1 MPFIILSCAI
11 LFLIT
16 FMETP
21 QFRGW
26 LGESMVKLTIGKN
39 KPSEKYVINNLKLR
53 IDEHK
58 TSQIDHIVINANGVF
73 VIETKNYSGRIYGQE
88 SQPEWTQ
95 VLGYGKIKNKL
106 YNPIRQNKTHLYHI
120 SNLLPETTPLYPIVV
135 FAQGNTKYINAN
147 GVYTL
152 GGLRR
157 MLNHRNSTTLSR
169 EQMEEIYT
177 ILSNA
182 NDCSITNR
190 EHVQN
195 IRTMKQSLSHDICPR
210 CGKKLVLRHGKNGDF
225 MGCTGYPHCK
235 FTKNK

>member
-1 MPFIILSCAI
+1 MPFVILSCAI
-11 LFLIT
+11 ILLIT
-16 FMETP
+16 FLETP
-21 QFRGW
+21 QFKGW
-26 LGESMVKLTIGKN
+26 LGEFMVKVTIGKN

-53 IDEHK
+53 VDEQK
-58 TSQIDHIVINANGVF
+58 TSQIDHIVINPNGVF
-73 VIETKNYSGRIYGQE
+73 IIETKNYSGRIYGQE
-88 SQPEWTQ
+88 SQLEWTQ

-106 YNPIRQNKTHLYHI
+106 YNPVRQNKSHAYHI
-120 SNLLPETTPLYPIVV
+120 SNLLPEATPLHPVVV
-135 FAQGNTKYINAN
+135 FVQGNTNYINAN
-147 GVYTL
+147 GVCTL

-157 MLNHRNSTTLSR
+157 ILKHRNSTTLSV

-195 IRTMKQSLSHDICPR
+195 IHTMKQSVSNDICPR

-225 MGCTGYPHCK
+225 MGCTGYPDCK
-235 FTKNK
+235 FTKKI